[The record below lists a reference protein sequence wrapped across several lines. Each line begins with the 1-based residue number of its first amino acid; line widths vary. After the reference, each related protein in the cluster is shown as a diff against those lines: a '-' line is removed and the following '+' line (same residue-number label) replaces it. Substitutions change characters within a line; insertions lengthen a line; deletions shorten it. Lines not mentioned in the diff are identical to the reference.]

1 LVATTVT
8 KKTLAL
14 TEDLHRYLVEVSVR
28 EPPILGRL
36 RQETAPQRWAQ
47 MQVAPEQGQFMALL
61 ARLIGARRYL
71 EIGVFTGY
79 SSLAVALAMPDDGQ
93 LVACDISEEWTEIA
107 QRYWLEAG
115 VRDRIDLR
123 LAPALDTLES
133 LRESGRR
140 GSFDFAFVDADKENY
155 PAYYEAVL
163 DLLRPGGLLAV
174 DNVLWGGSV
183 IDPGDTSRDTEA
195 IRRFN
200 RDLLA
205 DERVDISMVPIGDGL
220 TLARKRA

>member
-1 LVATTVT
+1 VT
-8 KKTLAL
+8 KQTLAL
-14 TEDLHRYLVEVSVR
+14 TDDLHRYLVEVSVR

-36 RQETAPQRWAQ
+36 RQETASQRWAQ

-61 ARLIGARRYL
+61 AQLIGARRYL

-79 SSLAVALAMPDDGQ
+79 SSLAVALAMPDDGR

-107 QRYWLEAG
+107 QRYWQEAG

-123 LAPALDTLES
+123 LAPALDTLQS
-133 LRESGRR
+133 LRESGQ
-140 GSFDFAFVDADKENY
+140 GGAFDFAFVDADKENY

-183 IDPGDTSRDTEA
+183 IDPGDSSLDTEA

-205 DERVDISMVPIGDGL
+205 DERVEISMVPIGDGL
-220 TLARKRA
+220 TLARKRP